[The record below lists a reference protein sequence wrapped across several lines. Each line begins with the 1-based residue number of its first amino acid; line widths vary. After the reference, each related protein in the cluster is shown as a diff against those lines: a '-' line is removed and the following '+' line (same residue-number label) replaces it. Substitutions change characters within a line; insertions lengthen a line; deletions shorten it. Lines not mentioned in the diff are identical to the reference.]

1 MSAKSSFEGPSSTD
15 GPVFST
21 ASLLSKFVE
30 IEGLGV
36 IAVIVVLAEIHGSE
50 HTKVV
55 CLDGIFG

>member
-1 MSAKSSFEGPSSTD
+1 
-15 GPVFST
+15 VFST